1 MDIAQAIINTALG
14 VTKTLAQWG
23 IPWGIA
29 PAAIMAAMGAAQVA
43 MIASTPVS
51 SGANGKIVPIT
62 EPAYEC
68 DVLYQG
74 SKPVENKIDGA
85 DVFDNSTDFLV
96 APCSPE
102 KIFISD
108 TSFEKRMAAII
119 EPNAEQKERDRKAYV
134 GVSYEGQFLSNGI
147 FDPFTR
153 GDAMFVGTYDITLGG
168 LWEKYHKTFADWLA
182 KTRQRVTADVN
193 LSPSELHDFRLYAPV
208 YFKGRK
214 WIVAKLSVTVAAG
227 SEMVTTRGEFIE
239 I

>member
-134 GVSYEGQFLSNGI
+134 GVSYEGQFFSNGI

-153 GDAMFVGTYDITLGG
+153 GDAMFVGTYDITLG
-168 LWEKYHKTFADWLA
+168 
-182 KTRQRVTADVN
+182 
-193 LSPSELHDFRLYAPV
+193 
-208 YFKGRK
+208 
-214 WIVAKLSVTVAAG
+214 TVG
-227 SEMVTTRGEFIE
+227 KCREFLNTIYR
-239 I
+239 

>member
-74 SKPVENKIDGA
+74 S
-85 DVFDNSTDFLV
+85 
-96 APCSPE
+96 
-102 KIFISD
+102 
-108 TSFEKRMAAII
+108 
-119 EPNAEQKERDRKAYV
+119 
-134 GVSYEGQFLSNGI
+134 
-147 FDPFTR
+147 
-153 GDAMFVGTYDITLGG
+153 
-168 LWEKYHKTFADWLA
+168 
-182 KTRQRVTADVN
+182 
-193 LSPSELHDFRLYAPV
+193 
-208 YFKGRK
+208 
-214 WIVAKLSVTVAAG
+214 
-227 SEMVTTRGEFIE
+227 
-239 I
+239 